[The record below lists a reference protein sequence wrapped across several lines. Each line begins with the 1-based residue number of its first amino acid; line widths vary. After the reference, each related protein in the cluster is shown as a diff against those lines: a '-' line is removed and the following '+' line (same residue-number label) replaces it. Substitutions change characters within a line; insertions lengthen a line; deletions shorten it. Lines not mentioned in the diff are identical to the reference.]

1 MMKPRNNNIPKNEPV
16 NMEELVKD
24 PNAGEIDIPKVE
36 PEIINTPM
44 GTTTV
49 EIVPG
54 KKVKVIGKD
63 GIFAI
68 SQKLNNGKVSLLGP
82 EGLILY
88 VEPEDIRNVK

>member
-1 MMKPRNNNIPKNEPV
+1 MVKPK
-16 NMEELVKD
+16 MELTKD
-24 PNAGEIDIPKVE
+24 PNAGEINIPKIETVDVKEVE

-54 KKVKVIGKD
+54 KKVTVIGKD
-63 GIFAI
+63 GVFSV
-68 SQKLNNGKVSLLGP
+68 SQRLNNGKVSLLGP

-88 VEPEDIRNVK
+88 VKPEEIRNVK